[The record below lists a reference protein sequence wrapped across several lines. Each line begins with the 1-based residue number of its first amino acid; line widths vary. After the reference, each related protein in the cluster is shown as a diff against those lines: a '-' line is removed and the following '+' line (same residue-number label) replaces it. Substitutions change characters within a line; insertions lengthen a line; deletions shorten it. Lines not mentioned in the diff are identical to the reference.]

1 MNANTR
7 LRLWKEAR
15 ALLPMWAAVYFFMG
29 ATMRLDRMDALL
41 WSWLAYVFGSALL
54 GAAVVGQEFQ
64 HRTMSTLMAQPVPR
78 TRIWHEK
85 LVILGTALLGL
96 LLWFTLL
103 VYAQW
108 SDGNPRFR
116 SEADAFAAA
125 CIWLA
130 PLLLAFCTSPTFA
143 LLTRSTIGGV
153 TLTSLCPVALF
164 LGSGWLLPEEFS
176 SPRRWV
182 ISAAYYASVFGIYA
196 CLLMFWGRRRFHRLE
211 DNRSQP
217 QELRFPTVQELRVK
231 WTGVLF
237 VLGVRRSPIPLATNH
252 LQVEKVT
259 TSCEQSA
266 TPLIYQPTRS
276 SQRSSLEHL
285 VRKEIRLQQPAI
297 VVAVCLVALWLM
309 LLAGVTTRLITD
321 KGFLILPSILLGL
334 GIPVLVGVVSTA
346 EERGLGVHEWH
357 LTLPVSARRL
367 WTVKVLVALSVNAV
381 LGLVLPG
388 LLAHAS
394 SWLAKNSQLVADI
407 AGSDL
412 SPFRTV
418 NLILISAALYT
429 STASANS
436 MRALIGTI
444 VLFLVGAMVLNFADF
459 VVHSNSSLLASWSPR
474 EWRTDSFTM
483 VVWLYQSRWPLV
495 WAGLAAWLFVLGLTS
510 YRRSLESVWQP
521 VRRMIVFFAV
531 VCAFVF
537 AAIVW

>member
-15 ALLPMWAAVYFFMG
+15 ALLPMWAAM
-29 ATMRLDRMDALL
+29 AALIAL
-41 WSWLAYVFGSALL
+41 PFLIRAEQPMSYAIAAYWFGCAVL
-54 GAAVVGQEFQ
+54 GPVIVGQEFQ
-64 HRTMSTLMAQPVPR
+64 HRTMGLLLSQPVSR
-78 TRIWHEK
+78 RRLWWEK
-85 LVILGTALLGL
+85 MVVLAVSLICLLVWMEVLWGVEVGRVPVFAATGEILFKSLWLLFLPLLLGL
-96 LLWFTLL
+96 CTGPVMTLL
-103 VYAQW
+103 ARGIIGGAALTFIGPWFLFLLCMAVFHDRYARTGW
-108 SDGNPRFR
+108 DYPIITF
-116 SEADAFAAA
+116 FASATCYSIA
-125 CIWLA
+125 
-130 PLLLAFCTSPTFA
+130 LLAVGA
-143 LLTRSTIGGV
+143 
-153 TLTSLCPVALF
+153 
-164 LGSGWLLPEEFS
+164 
-176 SPRRWV
+176 
-182 ISAAYYASVFGIYA
+182 
-196 CLLMFWGRRRFHRLE
+196 RRFHRLE

-217 QELRFPTVQELRVK
+217 QELWFPTVQELRVK

-266 TPLIYQPTRS
+266 TPLISQPTRS

-297 VVAVCLVALWLM
+297 VVAVCLVALWLT

-321 KGFLILPSILLGL
+321 KGFLILPLILLGL

-346 EERGLGVHEWH
+346 EERSLGVHEWH
-357 LTLPVSARRL
+357 LTLPVSARRQ
-367 WTVKVLVALSVNAV
+367 WGVKVLVALGVNVV

-418 NLILISAALYT
+418 NLILISAALYA

-436 MRALIGTI
+436 MRALTGTI

-459 VVHSNSSLLASWSPR
+459 VVHSNSSLVASWSPR

-521 VRRMIVFFAV
+521 VRRMMVFFAV